1 MAKIKLNSLPEGFEI
16 KDGKVMKKMQQGGMT
31 GDQSNYGLVTSPYH
45 LTDQF
50 NNEGDLSLR
59 YSLSSVPRD
68 AANIEAEG
76 GETVLTDL
84 NDDGQ
89 FGLYNITGARHS
101 SGGVPMFLPEQ
112 SFIFS
117 DTKDMKFNKNE
128 LADYGIYS
136 RKKMTPAKVSKKY
149 QLNPYIGAMAD
160 PNADKIQA
168 RSSELMLDKNM
179 MGLSKLAFGQESKK
193 KFSDGV
199 PVSAYP
205 YLVSKGIDPM
215 EFTQKIENI
224 TQQQAAQKMLAAMSP
239 EQQAQVMA
247 MQEFM
252 SQADQPGQEQPMAAY
267 GMELPKAQNLGQFP
281 STKKPNLGMFDR
293 NNNGILDALENLTQD
308 PYESDKSNVVI
319 NTRPEIN
326 NTNKINS
333 KKTNVAFDPE
343 KAAYYDQLGIDIN
356 TLGIGASKFQD
367 MQPLEN
373 IKGAY
378 YGDASKN
385 NQGFKESWKGIYP
398 DLDKLTASIDSWT
411 SKDKNPE
418 VEKFQKWLNES
429 YIPNEVAS
437 ISKKSADVGK
447 PLSETAI
454 KKLQEDLKKDYGFDP
469 NQKGKGIDGDYGTF
483 TSSRRPIGYG
493 PSKGTSVVEKT
504 KENVEPGDVNS
515 PYVPPEYDF
524 FTQDLIKMGA
534 LGMRNRE
541 FLPPFQPQVE
551 IPNVKYVLEE
561 PTRQLADVNEQL
573 NIASNAFGTF
583 GGPQSLNSRIA
594 QAQGNA
600 LKANANTFAQV
611 HGRNIGTINQGLM
624 ANAQLQA
631 RAQAEQ
637 RDRSVNEYDA
647 TNLTIQNYVD
657 EKNLDRE
664 QMADLSANAYT
675 NAANAYNLSSIFDQY
690 NIDPSRAGLI
700 NFTNPRMLEGSKSG
714 QQGMTSEQIMNLAT
728 ELNAKGM
735 KVDGNKLLDVFL
747 GQSNTAKDPRAEAFK
762 NMQASYAGSGYKSSK
777 GKEIKKY
784 AVPFYTGKVGY

>member
-68 AANIEAEG
+68 VANIEAEG

-89 FGLYNITGARHS
+89 FGLYNITGPRHS

-199 PVSAYP
+199 PVSSYP

-252 SQADQPGQEQPMAAY
+252 SQADQQGQEQPMAAY
-267 GMELPKAQNLGQFP
+267 GMELPKAQ
-281 STKKPNLGMFDR
+281 KKGEVPKD
-293 NNNGILDALENLTQD
+293 
-308 PYESDKSNVVI
+308 
-319 NTRPEIN
+319 
-326 NTNKINS
+326 
-333 KKTNVAFDPE
+333 KKTNVAFDPK
-343 KAAYYDQLGIDIN
+343 KAAYYDKLGIDIN
-356 TLGIGASKFQD
+356 TLGIGASKFED
-367 MQPLEN
+367 IQPSEN
-373 IKGAY
+373 ISGTY

-385 NQGFKESWKGIYP
+385 IQGFKESWKGIYP

-411 SKDKNPE
+411 SKESNPE

-429 YIPNEVAS
+429 YIPNEVAN
-437 ISKKSADVGK
+437 ISKKSTDVGK

-454 KKLQEDLKKDYGFDP
+454 KQLQEDLKKDYGFDP
-469 NQKGKGIDGDYGTF
+469 NQKGKDYDGDYGTF

-647 TNLTIQNYVD
+647 TNLTIQNFVD
-657 EKNLDRE
+657 ERNLDRE
-664 QMADLSANAYT
+664 QMSDLLANSYT
-675 NAANAYNLSSIFDQY
+675 NATNAYNLSSIFDQY
-690 NIDPSRAGLI
+690 NIDPSRGGLI
-700 NFTNPRMLEGSKSG
+700 DFTNPRMWEGSKSG
-714 QQGMTSEQIMNLAT
+714 QQGMNSEQIMNLAT

-762 NMQASYAGSGYKSSK
+762 NMQASYVGSGYKASK
-777 GKEIKKY
+777 GKEMKKY
-784 AVPFYTGKVGY
+784 AVPFYMGKVGY